1 VQRRQSERYTSAAVR
16 GGNSSFACSELFEYA
31 GENAIALVR
40 LPVYSPTKDIRVL
53 RAGLPRAPTSSTYAA
68 KQIDF
73 MANTNIPSKVLAELN
88 RQLNHELTAAH
99 AYLAMSAWC
108 AVRNLK
114 GFAGFFSKQA
124 EEEREHA
131 EKMIQHV
138 LDRGLA
144 PQLAAIA
151 APKQDFDSLVK
162 VAEQA
167 QKMEQT
173 NTQGINAVYKT
184 ALVAKDYPV
193 QVLLHWFIKEQV
205 EEEAWAAEMVDRVQG
220 ATCAGSL
227 LDLDRHIEKLL
238 GEGSGD

>member
-1 VQRRQSERYTSAAVR
+1 VVKQFDYM
-16 GGNSSFACSELFEYA
+16 
-31 GENAIALVR
+31 
-40 LPVYSPTKDIRVL
+40 
-53 RAGLPRAPTSSTYAA
+53 A
-68 KQIDF
+68 K
-73 MANTNIPSKVLAELN
+73 THIPAKVLTELN
-88 RQLNHELTAAH
+88 RQLNHEFSAAH
-99 AYLAMSAWC
+99 AYLAMSTWC
-108 AVRNLK
+108 AARNLK

-131 EKMIQHV
+131 EKMIEHV

-144 PQLAAIA
+144 PQLAAIL
-151 APKQDFDSLVK
+151 APKQEFDSLLK

-167 QKMEQT
+167 QKMEQV
-173 NTQGINAVYKT
+173 NTQGINAVYE
-184 ALVAKDYPV
+184 AAVAAKDYPA
-193 QVLLHWFIKEQV
+193 QVLMHWFINEQV